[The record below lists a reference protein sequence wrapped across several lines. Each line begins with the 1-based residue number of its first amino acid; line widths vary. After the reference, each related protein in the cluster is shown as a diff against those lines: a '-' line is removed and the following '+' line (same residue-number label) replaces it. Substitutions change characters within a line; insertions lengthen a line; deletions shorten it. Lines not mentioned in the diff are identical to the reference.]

1 MTREEAKA
9 NLQALGLEE
18 PTANQITN
26 YLNQFHAGM
35 PKQEPK
41 TEPAQPKTEPKT
53 VDWKETDEYKA
64 LQKQIED
71 MKAEGIKKD
80 IKAYAAEKG
89 LTGEQAEKIL
99 SAFQTDIESAKGAID
114 AMSSIIADKEI
125 AAAQAKEQEI
135 ANGSTNPGGGN
146 NAGGEKEKTEAE
158 KIAESIGK
166 TISESNKAASD
177 VLETYI

>member
-9 NLQALGLEE
+9 NLQALGFEE

-64 LQKQIED
+64 LQSTPQNWKRKCARLQ
-71 MKAEGIKKD
+71 KTWNSKRHPS
-80 IKAYAAEKG
+80 
-89 LTGEQAEKIL
+89 
-99 SAFQTDIESAKGAID
+99 SATDFSKLRQ
-114 AMSSIIADKEI
+114 SCNSITK
-125 AAAQAKEQEI
+125 
-135 ANGSTNPGGGN
+135 
-146 NAGGEKEKTEAE
+146 
-158 KIAESIGK
+158 
-166 TISESNKAASD
+166 
-177 VLETYI
+177 LEER